1 MKEPIVLAVA
11 ALAGGATAS
20 LGSVIGIPVEALIA
34 GLFGGLVSILALPS
48 KRADGEPPKRG
59 VSMYLALA
67 ASVFVATACAG
78 FFGPF
83 TAALFDLP
91 AIPDHLEI
99 KAMSFLWGA
108 GAQAGLLVTA
118 IEALRSRLDAIKAT
132 P

>member
-20 LGSVIGIPVEALIA
+20 LGSVIGIPAEALIA
-34 GLFGGLVSILALPS
+34 GLFGGLVAILALPS
-48 KRADGEPPKRG
+48 RRPDGEPPKQG
-59 VSMYLALA
+59 LGLYMALA
-67 ASVFVATACAG
+67 ASVFVSTACAG

-83 TAALFDLP
+83 TAALLDFP
-91 AIPDHLEI
+91 SIADHLEL